1 MHVADWVLCEV
12 ELELEEFCTFDEL
25 CELKK
30 KWFFICACL
39 LSVGSCNLSK
49 FYLDQVLQAVT
60 NSIVMLEELVVIVP
74 SWGSFSTVQPGIVPS
89 NSGRGDS
96 YYRRAV

>member
-12 ELELEEFCTFDEL
+12 ELELEEFCTFDEV

-60 NSIVMLEELVVIVP
+60 NSIVSVIYSPP
-74 SWGSFSTVQPGIVPS
+74 SFKDLLILPI
-89 NSGRGDS
+89 R
-96 YYRRAV
+96 